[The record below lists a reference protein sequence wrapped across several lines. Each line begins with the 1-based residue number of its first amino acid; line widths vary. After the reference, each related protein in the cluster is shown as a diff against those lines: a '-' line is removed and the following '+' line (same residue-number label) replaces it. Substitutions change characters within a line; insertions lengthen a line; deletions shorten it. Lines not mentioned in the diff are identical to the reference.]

1 MERLDADVAA
11 RSLVVMNKESVKQLL
26 AATEPLTSSALL
38 SRLDPPEQERLLSVL
53 EPRLATEFR
62 QLMSYPEGTAGSI
75 MDPRVTSFQADLTA
89 DEVLSRLQVLREKR
103 IRDLF
108 LVDDD
113 GLLVGAV
120 PIHAVIVAE
129 PNQRLRELARGA
141 PPSVLNTAPL
151 EEVTEALSQLRLSG
165 LPVVDVRGRLT
176 GVIRQPAM
184 VDAVREEAIEDMQAM
199 VGAGREERALSSPGL
214 TIRKRLPWLN
224 VNLVTVFVAA
234 AVVALFEGTIAQ
246 FTALAVLLP
255 VVAGQ
260 SGNTGAQALAVTMRG
275 LALREIR
282 VRHWPRVM
290 VKEAVSGFVNG
301 VAIAVVT
308 GIGVYLWSG
317 SGGLAGVIAVAMVV
331 SMMSAGISGTVIP
344 MVLTAVGQD
353 PAQSSSII
361 LTTLTDVIGFLT
373 FLGLATAFT
382 GML

>member
-373 FLGLATAFT
+373 FLGLATAFA